1 MPIDLSMIKK
11 KLNPPPDGQDV
22 LRLKVGVVAAIDA
35 DGTVDLTLNGTT
47 VTNVPCLGSAQFA
60 VGQTVQVLSYR
71 GSLLVLGGSG
81 APAAQAVSAT
91 GGNGDTGTTTNT
103 SFITALSGG
112 TASWGVAFI
121 APPSGRVLVTCK
133 AAAFNNT
140 ANSYAVLDFQVRLGS
155 TVNAGTIFR
164 NVSEDTAGVIR
175 SGVAN
180 QQCTIVASD
189 VISGLTPGAVYNV
202 TLGYHAAVSGTA
214 SFNRRQAIVIP
225 Q

>member
-1 MPIDLSMIKK
+1 MPIDLSKIKK
-11 KLNPPPDGQDV
+11 KINPPPDGQDV
-22 LRLKVGVVAAIDA
+22 LRLKVGVVSAIAA
-35 DGTVDLTLNGTT
+35 DGTVDITLNGTT
-47 VTNVPCLGSAQFA
+47 IADVPCLGSAQFI

-81 APAAQAVSAT
+81 LPVAQAVSAT
-91 GGNGDTGTTTNT
+91 GGSADTGTTTNT

-112 TASWGVAFI
+112 TASWGVAFV
-121 APPSGRVLVTCK
+121 APPSGRVTVTCK
-133 AAAFNNT
+133 AAAFNDT

-175 SGVAN
+175 SGTAN
-180 QQCTIVASD
+180 QQGTIVASD
-189 VISGLTPGAVYNV
+189 LISGLTPGVVYNV

-214 SFNRRQAIVIP
+214 AFNRRQVIVLP